1 MNTIKCWCM
10 REPIRDKSRLEHM
23 LQAIKRVEDF
33 TKGRTQEELISDV
46 LRLHATV
53 YNIQIIGE
61 AVYRLST
68 EFKESHTETPWA
80 LIEKMRHVLVHDYYR
95 INNDVL
101 WSVITEDLPPLK
113 LQIEAY
119 LTN

>member
-1 MNTIKCWCM
+1 M
-10 REPIRDKSRLEHM
+10 REPQRDRSRLEHM
-23 LQAIKRVEDF
+23 LSAIERVEEF
-33 TKGRTQEELISDV
+33 TEGITQEALISDV

-53 YNIQIIGE
+53 YNVQIIGE

-68 EFKESHTETPWA
+68 EFKTSHPDTPWP

-101 WSVITEDLPPLK
+101 WLVIKEDLPPLK
-113 LQIEAY
+113 QQVQEY
-119 LTN
+119 LKE

>member
-1 MNTIKCWCM
+1 M

-80 LIEKMRHVLVHDYYR
+80 LIEKMRHVLEHDYYR
-95 INNDVL
+95 INNDIL

>member
-1 MNTIKCWCM
+1 M

-23 LQAIKRVEDF
+23 LQAIERVEEF
-33 TKGRTQEELISDV
+33 TKGISQDELTSDV

-68 EFKESHTETPWA
+68 EFKESHTATPWA
-80 LIEKMRHVLVHDYYR
+80 MIEKMRHVLVHDYYR

-101 WSVITEDLPPLK
+101 WSVITDDLPSLK
-113 LQIEAY
+113 QQITTY
-119 LTN
+119 LEREGR

>member
-1 MNTIKCWCM
+1 M
-10 REPIRDKSRLEHM
+10 
-23 LQAIKRVEDF
+23 
-33 TKGRTQEELISDV
+33 ISDV
-46 LRLHATV
+46 LRLYATV

>member
-1 MNTIKCWCM
+1 
-10 REPIRDKSRLEHM
+10 
-23 LQAIKRVEDF
+23 
-33 TKGRTQEELISDV
+33 V

>member
-1 MNTIKCWCM
+1 M

-23 LQAIKRVEDF
+23 LQAIKREEDF